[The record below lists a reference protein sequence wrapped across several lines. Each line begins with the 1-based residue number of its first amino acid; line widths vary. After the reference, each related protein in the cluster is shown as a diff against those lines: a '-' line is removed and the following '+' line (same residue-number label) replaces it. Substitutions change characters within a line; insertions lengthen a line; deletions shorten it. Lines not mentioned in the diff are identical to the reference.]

1 MVFDSMENFNNYL
14 CLHPHFNNVYD
25 FIKRNNMPDMA
36 EGRYEVNG
44 HGAYAL
50 VKEYVTKD
58 ISETFIECHRKYIDI
73 QILLI
78 GMERIGICNKA
89 ECKEYAYDPDKDL
102 EKLEGELNFIKMD
115 RKSFAIFFPCDG
127 HMPELKY
134 GDLQEKV
141 KKIVFKIPFMC
152 LTP

>member
-1 MVFDSMENFNNYL
+1 MVFDSIENFSNYL

-25 FIKRNNMPDMA
+25 FIKGNNMSDMA
-36 EGRYEVNG
+36 EGRYEVDS
-44 HGAYAL
+44 HGAFAL

-58 ISETFIECHRKYIDI
+58 LSETFVECHRKFIDI
-73 QILLI
+73 QILLKGI
-78 GMERIGICNKA
+78 ERIGICNKA

-102 EKLEGELNFIKMD
+102 QKLDGELSFIKMD
-115 RKSFAIFFPCDG
+115 RNYFAIFFPHDG

-141 KKIVFKIPFMC
+141 KKIVFKVPFMR